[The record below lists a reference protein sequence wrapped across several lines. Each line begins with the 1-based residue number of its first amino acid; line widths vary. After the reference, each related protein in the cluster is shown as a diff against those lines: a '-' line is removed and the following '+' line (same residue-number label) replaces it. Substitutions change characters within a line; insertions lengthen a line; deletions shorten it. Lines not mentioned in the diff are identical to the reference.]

1 MYIVISMPKRTSIA
15 RGVSQR
21 MLMLLTA
28 VPHHD
33 TEYAGAPQ
41 RRRVFLCNAG

>member
-21 MLMLLTA
+21 IPMLLML
-28 VPHHD
+28 
-33 TEYAGAPQ
+33 
-41 RRRVFLCNAG
+41 